1 MPTDNTLH
9 ALLFGVRRSVRY
21 HNRRYRFFYS
31 LNHWKMGLI
40 PLFGWAAMLTLL
52 AKSDPRI
59 SLVASALVVVVSTL
73 DLVIGTNTMARL
85 HADLARRFIELESEL
100 TLLKE
105 PTDEELGIFTDRRLA
120 IETDEPP
127 IKRILDI
134 LGCNELMLGLGY
146 SRDELYYVPGYK
158 RMLAHIINFADESV
172 LQYKQLKVR

>member
-21 HNRRYRFFYS
+21 HNRRYRFFHS
-31 LNHWKMGLI
+31 LNHWNMGLI
-40 PLFGWAAMLTLL
+40 PPLWLGRHAGRSLPSPILVFPLL
-52 AKSDPRI
+52 PPLWWLWSP
-59 SLVASALVVVVSTL
+59 L

-85 HADLARRFIELESEL
+85 HADLARRFIELEREL

-134 LGCNELMLGLGY
+134 LGHNELMLGLGY

-172 LQYKQLKVR
+172 LQYKQLKIR